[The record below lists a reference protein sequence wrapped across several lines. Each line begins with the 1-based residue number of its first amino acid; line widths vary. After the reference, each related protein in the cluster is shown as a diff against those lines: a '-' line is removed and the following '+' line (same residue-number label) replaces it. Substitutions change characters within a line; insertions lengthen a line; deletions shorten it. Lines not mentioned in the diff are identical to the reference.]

1 MKHFHDEWL
10 QEWCDNNGWTD
21 LISERHDRYWAFP
34 PNGVMPEPI
43 PSKILMTI
51 KKEKGFTNTEKRWA
65 TAAVIVSIVAIIAS
79 WIMACPLPIMP
90 AFCFDAIV
98 FALMECE
105 V

>member
-1 MKHFHDEWL
+1 MKHFHEEWL

-21 LISERHDRYWAFP
+21 LFAERHNHYWAFP

-43 PSKILMTI
+43 PSKVLITI
-51 KKEKGFTNTEKRWA
+51 KKQKGFSEAEKRW
-65 TAAVIVSIVAIIAS
+65 TTIAIIMSLVALVAS
-79 WIMACPLPIMP
+79 YVTVCPLPIML
-90 AFCFDAIV
+90 AFCFDAVV